1 MKYSFITNKYEES
14 SDIVD
19 ELLNILKS
27 TDFKKDQNN
36 PDICFVI
43 GGDGTFLYAVH
54 KYQSIL
60 DKLIFIPIKFGGIG
74 FYTNKNR
81 VDDLKKI
88 DLNKIIEQ
96 PNITELGLIEVN
108 YDDQKV
114 YAINEIKITN
124 QVRPLNLDIYINNEF
139 LEQFKGTGLVF
150 STPSGSTGFMKSA
163 NGAIIYPVVSLFEM
177 QELMPIST
185 NKFRTLNAPIIF
197 SDNEHITLKLE
208 DLNNVTLSADTYEYQ
223 FKNKELLIK
232 LSRKKIKLL
241 NLNKDKFNKIKILR
255 DIFVL
260 NDKTKN

>member
-19 ELLNILKS
+19 ELLNILKN

-124 QVRPLNLDIYINNEF
+124 QVRPL
-139 LEQFKGTGLVF
+139 
-150 STPSGSTGFMKSA
+150 GSTGFMKSA

>member
-14 SDIVD
+14 GDILNQ
-19 ELLNILKS
+19 LLDILKDANF
-27 TDFKKDQNN
+27 TKDEKE

-81 VDDLKKI
+81 VDDLKNV
-88 DLNKIIEQ
+88 DLYKIIKD

-108 YDDQKV
+108 YDNQKV

-124 QVRPLNLDIYINNEF
+124 QVRPLTLDIYINNEF

-150 STPSGSTGFMKSA
+150 STPSGSTGFIKSA

-197 SDNEHITLKLE
+197 SDKEHITLKLK
-208 DLNNVTLSADTYEYQ
+208 DLTNVTLSADTYEYA
-223 FKNKELLIK
+223 FKNKEFLIK

-241 NLNKDKFNKIKILR
+241 NLNKDKFNKIQILR

-260 NDKTKN
+260 NDKTKS

>member
-19 ELLNILKS
+19 ELLNILKN

-150 STPSGSTGFMKSA
+150 STPSGSTGFMKSV

-197 SDNEHITLKLE
+197 SDNEHINLKLE